1 MDIRTATNAEIIEA
15 LDIKKELIDRH
26 YDITTEFCDV
36 SDITSEE
43 AVEFISELLYDEFG
57 GKFEDY
63 DYERKACEILEI
75 VADEVIDKIL
85 EEDRNAKEDY
95 EAWEEGRKGDY

>member
-26 YDITTEFCDV
+26 YDITNEFCDV

-57 GKFEDY
+57 GKFENY

-95 EAWEEGRKGDY
+95 DAREEGRKGNY

>member
-1 MDIRTATNAEIIEA
+1 MDIRTASNAEIIEA

-95 EAWEEGRKGDY
+95 DAREEGRKGNY

>member
-26 YDITTEFCDV
+26 YEITTEFCDV
-36 SDITSEE
+36 SDITGEE

-75 VADEVIDKIL
+75 VADEVINKIF
-85 EEDRNAKEDY
+85 EEDEKASEDY
-95 EAWEEGRKGDY
+95 EAMLEGRKGDY

>member
-1 MDIRTATNAEIIEA
+1 MDIRTANNAEIIEA

-36 SDITSEE
+36 SDITGEE

-57 GKFEDY
+57 GRFEDY

-75 VADEVIDKIL
+75 VADEVINKIL
-85 EEDRNAKEDY
+85 EEDRKAKEDY
-95 EAWEEGRKGDY
+95 DAREEGRKGDY

>member
-15 LDIKKELIDRH
+15 LDIKKELINRH

-95 EAWEEGRKGDY
+95 NAREEGRKGNY

>member
-15 LDIKKELIDRH
+15 LDIKKELINRH

-75 VADEVIDKIL
+75 VADEVIDKVL

-95 EAWEEGRKGDY
+95 DAREEGRKGNY

>member
-26 YDITTEFCDV
+26 YEITTEFCDV
-36 SDITSEE
+36 NDITGEE

-57 GKFEDY
+57 GRFEDY
-63 DYERKACEILEI
+63 DYERKASEILEI
-75 VADEVIDKIL
+75 VADEVIDKIF
-85 EEDRNAKEDY
+85 EEDEKASEDCMVML
-95 EAWEEGRKGDY
+95 ESRKGNY